1 MNPKI
6 KTENDKYVIEYL
18 SKLLR
23 LAKFETLSLIWN
35 TIDVEK
41 TLIKLNKQ
49 IIIEKFLYLL
59 ITKDVNSN
67 YIRLVR
73 FFRIIPLVSNN
84 LIPITGCEIK
94 ELEEIIELICK
105 SKTIVYW
112 KKHGNDFIVSR
123 SNLGNI
129 LKNDNSTVETIHLK
143 TIEQNL
149 GNNENKK
156 SKSYVI
162 INGKKIN
169 LLQSLKIHR
178 FKSIYK
184 LLCTC
189 IGNDKKYC
197 PWCYPDQTIEHTHNQ
212 RKCENCKEIEQFIL
226 SKDSM
231 NIKQSKKNLGMKIT
245 RIKKKD
251 LKTTISARGNALLKI
266 VEKTNQLANVK
277 NMSLETAQ
285 ITKLIKSQFQLV

>member
-226 SKDSM
+226 SKVST
-231 NIKQSKKNLGMKIT
+231 NIKQFKKNLGMKIT

-266 VEKTNQLANVK
+266 VGTTNQPTNVK

-285 ITKLIKSQFQLV
+285 ITRLIKSQFQLV